1 VISGLIDDYQYPRAR
16 YNLEDS
22 LTVILVFN
30 RETKKTTIIFTC
42 MQIASTIGG
51 PKSSNRMSGKMYIP
65 FIHELVSV
73 FLDLSGAKNRTTV
86 IPSFTTGDV
95 SIFRKALYKDGAAKM
110 TKDLRRHS
118 RRFQWHPRLS
128 L

>member
-1 VISGLIDDYQYPRAR
+1 M
-16 YNLEDS
+16 EDS

-51 PKSSNRMSGKMYIP
+51 PKSSNRTSGKMYIP

-73 FLDLSGAKNRTTV
+73 FLDLSGAKNRTKQNNLHTSLFEILLMSGRFFFLFAEELTCSDLDASLLSPPRV
-86 IPSFTTGDV
+86 ATTAAVV
-95 SIFRKALYKDGAAKM
+95 S
-110 TKDLRRHS
+110 S
-118 RRFQWHPRLS
+118 NNWQ
-128 L
+128 

>member
-1 VISGLIDDYQYPRAR
+1 MISGLIDDYQYPRAR

-30 RETKKTTIIFTC
+30 LETKETTIIFSC

-73 FLDLSGAKNRTTV
+73 FLDLSGAKNRTKQNNLHTSLFEILLMSGRFFFSV
-86 IPSFTTGDV
+86 CRRIDV
-95 SIFRKALYKDGAAKM
+95 
-110 TKDLRRHS
+110 LRS
-118 RRFQWHPRLS
+118 
-128 L
+128 